1 MKKISK
7 LILITIITCI
17 SILCISIFIE
27 DEYYRLRHMEDEI
40 SLDKIYL
47 TGESIESSKLLEK
60 FNDLSEKY
68 KVSIVKTSVTD
79 SYNKLLMINEY
90 TFPYDRFGG
99 YF

>member
-7 LILITIITCI
+7 LILIIIITCI
-17 SILCISIFIE
+17 SILCISIFTE

-40 SLDKIYL
+40 SQDKIYL
-47 TGESIESSKLLEK
+47 RGESIESSKLLDK

-68 KVSIVKTSVTD
+68 KVSIVKTTVTD
-79 SYNKLLMINEY
+79 NYNKLLMINED

-99 YF
+99 Y